1 MPLCM
6 GSRDKLSA
14 VRPSAILQSLSIT
27 ERERGVPPAAP
38 EQVAS
43 HRHMTDGVVKKEIAS
58 FNSLARWDTN
68 IVWRAREFLD
78 RAMALDEDPVK
89 ALLELQLCFV

>member
-1 MPLCM
+1 M
-6 GSRDKLSA
+6 SA

-27 ERERGVPPAAP
+27 ERERGVPPAAR

-58 FNSLARWDTN
+58 FNSLARQDTN

-78 RAMALDEDPVK
+78 RALTLDGDPVK
-89 ALLELQLCFV
+89 ALLLLRFK

>member
-1 MPLCM
+1 M
-6 GSRDKLSA
+6 
-14 VRPSAILQSLSIT
+14 
-27 ERERGVPPAAP
+27 PPAAR

-58 FNSLARWDTN
+58 FNSLARWDTAN

-78 RAMALDEDPVK
+78 RALTLDGDPVK
-89 ALLELQLCFV
+89 ALLLQ

>member
-1 MPLCM
+1 M
-6 GSRDKLSA
+6 SA

-27 ERERGVPPAAP
+27 ERSRGVPPAAP

-58 FNSLARWDTN
+58 FNSLARDTN

-78 RAMALDEDPVK
+78 CALALNEDTVIAEE
-89 ALLELQLCFV
+89 ALL